1 MFFFFKQKTAYEM
14 RISDWSSDV
23 CSSDLDVALIT
34 YKFGSKLGLWK
45 AVVERVGVVKMEQ
58 LRAALSARPDRED
71 RPLVASME
79 ALVDIYLA
87 NDTVPRL
94 LLRDASHDPER
105 AGWVFDHVSRPLLDH
120 FLPLIRRAHAA
131 GRGSAPI
138 PEMFFLSFAH
148 GAAFKSVRRALL
160 PRFPRA

>member
-1 MFFFFKQKTAYEM
+1 
-14 RISDWSSDV
+14 
-23 CSSDLDVALIT
+23 
-34 YKFGSKLGLWK
+34 
-45 AVVERVGVVKMEQ
+45 MEQ

-87 NDTVPRL
+87 NDTVPRF

-120 FLPLIRRAHAA
+120 FLPLIRRAQAA
-131 GRGSAPI
+131 GRVSAPI
-138 PEMFFLSFAH
+138 PELFFLSFAY
-148 GAAFKSVRRALL
+148 GVAVNVVRRALL
-160 PRFPRA
+160 TVFAPALAAVGEFRPPLYATLVAPPPRPCCSRRPPHRICLLPPRAPLHAGFSAAPPPTA

>member
-1 MFFFFKQKTAYEM
+1 
-14 RISDWSSDV
+14 
-23 CSSDLDVALIT
+23 
-34 YKFGSKLGLWK
+34 
-45 AVVERVGVVKMEQ
+45 MEQ

-87 NDTVPRL
+87 NDTVPRF

-105 AGWVFDHVSRPLLDH
+105 AGRVFDHVSRPLLGH

-131 GRGSAPI
+131 GRASAPI
-138 PEMFFLSFAH
+138 TAMFFLRFHFGVRVNFVARAYPH
-148 GAAFKSVRRALL
+148 GLS
-160 PRFPRA
+160 